1 MGKAVA
7 ITCLV
12 AAALFVPVMAEA
24 KMDFRACKFK
34 VMQDARYLIGK
45 SRKICGAQCA
55 AAINRCMANGG

>member
-1 MGKAVA
+1 MGKAIA

-12 AAALFVPVMAEA
+12 AAALILPVMAGA
-24 KMDFRACKFK
+24 KMDFRACKFRI
-34 VMQDARYLIGK
+34 MRDARYLTGK